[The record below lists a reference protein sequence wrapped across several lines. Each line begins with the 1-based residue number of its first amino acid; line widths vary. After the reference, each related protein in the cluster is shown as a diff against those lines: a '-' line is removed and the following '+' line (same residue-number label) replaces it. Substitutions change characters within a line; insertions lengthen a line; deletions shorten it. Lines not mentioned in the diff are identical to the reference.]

1 MHSMIDHLDILFIA
15 SCYNLF
21 QMVLL
26 FGKIQSSYAI
36 MPKRAFDFK
45 LH

>member
-1 MHSMIDHLDILFIA
+1 MIDHLDILFIA

-26 FGKIQSSYAI
+26 FKKIQSSYAI
-36 MPKRAFDFK
+36 VPKSASDFK
-45 LH
+45 GH